1 MNINGLTIKKFS
13 EGLRKKEFSAFEVT
27 KEFFNSI
34 EEKDNPS
41 TGSGQGINAYL
52 RLLKDSALEQA
63 NKVDVEFAKG
73 KKLNVLAGAPLAI
86 KDNIL
91 IEGELCASGSK
102 ILENYKASY
111 DATVIEKLKEAGA
124 IFLGKTNMDEFA
136 MGSSTE
142 NSAFEITKNPHDF
155 KRVSGGSSGGSAA
168 AVAADMCV
176 AALGS
181 DTGGSIRQPASFCGV
196 VGLKPTYGAVS
207 RYGLMAM
214 ASSLDQIGPLTKTV
228 EDAEIL
234 FNAIKGKDPHDAT
247 SVEPS
252 KFSSKGGS
260 REAGQVSS
268 FPPKADPAKR
278 DKFQDLENLTI
289 GLPKEYFIG
298 GMDKETESKIQEA
311 IKGLKSL
318 KIEFKEISLPHTKY
332 ALSCYYIIMPAEVSA
347 NLARF
352 DGIRYSRS
360 QTSNLKPQ
368 TLKDIY
374 FKTRGKGFGDE
385 AKRRIMLG
393 AFVLSS
399 GYYDAYYAK
408 AQKVRRLI
416 KEDFEKAFKE
426 VDLILTPV
434 SPTPAFKIGE
444 KTEDPLSM
452 YLSDIFT
459 IPLNLAGLP
468 GMSIPVKNLKS
479 QISPP
484 KADPPLAENLKS
496 ELPVGFQL
504 IAKPFR
510 ENDIFEVGKFYEK
523 ITGGEV

>member
-1 MNINGLTIKKFS
+1 MSLKNLTIKKFA
-13 EGLRKKEFSAFEVT
+13 EGLRNKKFSAFEIT
-27 KEFFNSI
+27 KEFFGYI
-34 EEKDNPS
+34 EEEDKNVD
-41 TGSGQGINAYL
+41 AYL
-52 RLLKDSALEQA
+52 RLSKNSALERA
-63 NKVDVEFAKG
+63 NKVDVEITKG
-73 KKLNVLAGAPLAI
+73 KELNILAGAPLAI

-111 DATVIEKLKEAGA
+111 DATVIKKLKQAGA

-142 NSAFEITKNPHDF
+142 NSAFKTTKNPRDLE
-155 KRVSGGSSGGSAA
+155 RVPGGSSGGSAA

-181 DTGGSIRQPASFCGV
+181 DTGGSIRQPAGFCGI

-207 RYGLMAM
+207 RYGLIAM

-234 FNAIKGKDPHDAT
+234 FNAIKGKDSLDST
-247 SVEPS
+247 SVESS
-252 KFSSKGGS
+252 KF
-260 REAGQVSS
+260 QVSS
-268 FPPKADPAKR
+268 F
-278 DKFQDLENLTI
+278 KFQDLKSLTI
-289 GLPKEYFIG
+289 GLPKEYFATPDFAFDEVDGGRVG
-298 GMDKETESKIQEA
+298 GMSKEVVLAMQEV
-311 IKGLKSL
+311 IKSLKSL

-352 DGIRYSRS
+352 DGIRYSRAS
-360 QTSNLKPQ
+360 SSKFKASS
-368 TLKDIY
+368 LKDIY
-374 FKTRGKGFGDE
+374 FKTRGEGFGDE

-444 KTEDPLSM
+444 KTEDLLLM

-479 QISPP
+479 
-484 KADPPLAENLKS
+484 

-504 IAKPFR
+504 IAKPFH

-523 ITGGEV
+523 ITGVDNK